1 MICDTRVQRPRSGV
15 KLSGVHGTTFAL
27 QFYEAMVRSGLSQT
41 DFNGHCK
48 GGVIAAT
55 LQRED
60 PRRQTVLSF
69 PNRDEART
77 RLSRAFLGLLNEHRK
92 HNTLLSKLPT
102 KPWDEY
108 LEKMGLT
115 IVLPID
121 LEMEDI
127 YSALGRSKGQSTS
140 LKRVWDAIESG
151 SIFLRPALEPSPCPV
166 VSN

>member
-27 QFYEAMVRSGLSQT
+27 QFYEAMVRNGLSQT
-41 DFNGHCK
+41 DFNRHCK

-60 PRRQTVLSF
+60 PRCQTVLSS

-92 HNTLLSKLPT
+92 DSTLLSKLPT

-108 LEKMGLT
+108 LEKMDLT

-121 LEMEDI
+121 LKMEDI
-127 YSALGRSKGQSTS
+127 YSALGRSKGQSMS
-140 LKRVWDAIESG
+140 LKRVWDAIESS
-151 SIFLRPALEPSPCPV
+151 SIFLHPVLEPSSCPL